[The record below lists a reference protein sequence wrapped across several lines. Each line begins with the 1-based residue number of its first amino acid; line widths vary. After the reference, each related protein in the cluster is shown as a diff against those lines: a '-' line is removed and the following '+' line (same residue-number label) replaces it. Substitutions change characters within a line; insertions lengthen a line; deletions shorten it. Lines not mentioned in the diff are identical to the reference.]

1 MFDLFTPLLL
11 QAESSKSATWSEMAE
26 QWIVSAW
33 ESFRGLLVGEDLYIQ
48 LGAIAGVAA
57 LAYVLHFALKPL
69 FRKVTEAIEER
80 DDWVES
86 AIDWVSDNFFR
97 IALASLLWSV
107 SIYFDGRNEQ
117 LAVVAALESGQP
129 AAAVMAEGQVAAEKA
144 VEAKNY
150 ILLRAAA
157 SLATLILLSGA
168 LPRPIRTRAYFKT
181 LYFVTAVL
189 LVLNLLGVW
198 EVIRDGLDSLQVLP
212 VAEGESTRVT
222 ALTIGKGI
230 FVILIL
236 IPLTGWV
243 MRLGEGR
250 VKKSPALTPALQM
263 LVIKVLKAM
272 VVVGA
277 ILFGISSMGIDLSA
291 LAFMGG
297 AVGLGLGFGFQKVVS
312 NLISGVILLSDRSI
326 KPGDVIEVDNT
337 YGWINKL
344 SARYVSVITRDG
356 MEHLIPNETLI
367 TEKVT
372 NWSFSDDLVRVR
384 VPFGVSYHADGKK
397 VMELANRAAAEC
409 KRVVRDK
416 PPSCWLLN
424 FGDSSVNFELRVWI
438 RDPANGLGSIRSEIY
453 MRLWELF
460 KENDIEIPF
469 PQRDINLRGGKPIE
483 VVMKQPDAKPE
494 ETAEAKPQ
502 ES

>member
-1 MFDLFTPLLL
+1 MLVLPVLLFPYL
-11 QAESSKSATWSEMAE
+11 AASSDASWSEIALE
-26 QWIVSAW
+26 WVHSVW
-33 ESFRGLLVGEDLYIQ
+33 ESVRRLLVGEDVYIQ
-48 LGAIAGVAA
+48 LVAIVGVVI
-57 LAYVLHFALKPL
+57 LAYVLQLALRPL
-69 FRKVTEAIEER
+69 FKKVTEAIEQR

-86 AIDWVSDNFFR
+86 MIDWISENFFR
-97 IALASLLWSV
+97 IAVAALLWSV
-107 SIYFDGRNEQ
+107 SIYFDAQNER
-117 LAVVAALESGQP
+117 AVGAVLETSQTS
-129 AAAVMAEGQVAAEKA
+129 VEVVVEAESTVEKDG
-144 VEAKNY
+144 VAKNY

-157 SLATLILLSGA
+157 SVATLILLSGA
-168 LPRPIRTRAYFKT
+168 LPRAIRDKAYFKT

-189 LVLNLLGVW
+189 LLLNLLGVW

-236 IPLTGWV
+236 IPLTGWI

-250 VKKSPALTPALQM
+250 VKKAPSLTPALQM
-263 LVIKVLKAM
+263 LVIKVLKAL

-297 AVGLGLGFGFQKVVS
+297 AVGLGLGFGFQKVIS

-384 VPFGVSYHADGKK
+384 IPFGVSYHADIHK
-397 VMELANRAAAEC
+397 VMDLAVEAGKNSP
-409 KRVVRDK
+409 RVVDDK
-416 PPSCWLLN
+416 PPVCWLLG
-424 FGDSSVNFELRVWI
+424 FGDSSVDFELRVWI
-438 RDPANGLGSIRSEIY
+438 RDPANGLNNLRSGIY
-453 MRLWELF
+453 VKLWDKF
-460 KENDIEIPF
+460 KEHDIEIPF
-469 PQRDINLRGGKPIE
+469 PQRDINLRGGMPIE
-483 VVMKQPDAKPE
+483 VVMRQQREQAGTD
-494 ETAEAKPQ
+494 EA
-502 ES
+502 

>member
-1 MFDLFTPLLL
+1 MPDLLAPVLL
-11 QAESSKSATWSEMAE
+11 QTDSPNEAAWSDVARD
-26 QWIVSAW
+26 WLVNAW
-33 ESFRGLLVGEDLYIQ
+33 EKVRGLLVGEDLYVQ
-48 LGAIAGVAA
+48 LGAIFGVVL
-57 LAYVLHFALKPL
+57 LAYLLQLALKPL
-69 FRKVTEAIEER
+69 FKRVTEAIEER

-86 AIDWVSDNFFR
+86 TIDWISENFFR
-97 IALASLLWSV
+97 IAVASLLWSV
-107 SIYFDGRNEQ
+107 SIYFDAANEQ
-117 LAVVAALESGQP
+117 LAAAALETAKSGGEVVSESQL
-129 AAAVMAEGQVAAEKA
+129 A
-144 VEAKNY
+144 VEKSAAPAAKNY

-157 SLATLILLSGA
+157 SVATLILLSGA
-168 LPRPIRTRAYFKT
+168 LPRPIREKAYFKT

-189 LVLNLLGVW
+189 LLLNLLGIW

-250 VKKSPALTPALQM
+250 VKKSPSLTPALQM
-263 LVIKVLKAM
+263 LVIKVLKAL

-297 AVGLGLGFGFQKVVS
+297 AVGLGLGFGFQKVIS

-384 VPFGVSYHADGKK
+384 VPFGVSYNSDGHK
-397 VMELANRAAAEC
+397 VMELANRAAREC
-409 KRVVRDK
+409 KRVVSEK
-416 PPSCWLLN
+416 PPTCWLLN

-438 RDPANGLGSIRSEIY
+438 RDPSNGLGSIRSEIY
-453 MRLWELF
+453 MRMWELF
-460 KENDIEIPF
+460 KENGIEIPF
-469 PQRDINLRGGKPIE
+469 PQRDLNFRGGKPIE
-483 VVMKQPDAKPE
+483 VVMKKEREQPELGED
-494 ETAEAKPQ
+494 
-502 ES
+502 

>member
-1 MFDLFTPLLL
+1 MFAPLLL
-11 QAESSKSATWSEMAE
+11 QTESSGSAAWSEMARE
-26 QWIVSAW
+26 WILSAW
-33 ESFRGLLVGEDLYIQ
+33 DSFSGLLVGEDLYVQ
-48 LGAIAGVAA
+48 VGAIMGVVV
-57 LAYVLHFALKPL
+57 LAYLLQLALKPL
-69 FRKVTEAIEER
+69 LKRVTEAIEER

-86 AIDWVSDNFFR
+86 VIDWISENFFR
-97 IALASLLWSV
+97 IAVVVLLWSL
-107 SIYFDGRNEQ
+107 SIYFDAQNEQ
-117 LAVVAALESGQP
+117 VLGSVLEPSEAGSELVAEAAPVVEE
-129 AAAVMAEGQVAAEKA
+129 AET
-144 VEAKNY
+144 AKNY

-157 SLATLILLSGA
+157 SVATLILLSGA
-168 LPRPIRTRAYFKT
+168 LPRSIRNKAYFKT

-189 LVLNLLGVW
+189 LLLNLLGVW
-198 EVIRDGLDSLQVLP
+198 EVIRDGLDSLQLLP

-263 LVIKVLKAM
+263 LVIKVLKS
-272 VVVGA
+272 VILVGA
-277 ILFGISSMGIDLSA
+277 VLFGISSMGIDLSA

-326 KPGDVIEVDNT
+326 KPGDVIEVGNT

-384 VPFGVSYHADGKK
+384 VPFGVSYHSDIHK
-397 VMELANRAAAEC
+397 VMELANQAGREC
-409 KRVVRDK
+409 KRVVDDK
-416 PPSCWLLN
+416 PPTCWLLG
-424 FGDSSVNFELRVWI
+424 FGDSSVDFELRVWI
-438 RDPANGLGSIRSEIY
+438 RDPANGLGNLRSEIY
-453 MRLWELF
+453 VRLWDMF
-460 KENDIEIPF
+460 KEHDIEIPF
-469 PQRDINLRGGKPIE
+469 PQRDINLRGGEPIE
-483 VVMKQPDAKPE
+483 VVMKQ
-494 ETAEAKPQ
+494 Q
-502 ES
+502 EQ